1 MLAEPR
7 GNTKETNSLDL
18 KFLNEC
24 QFRTE
29 VRRRSE
35 HRSTRCRS
43 CRNLVCNCSA
53 MIVTAQTQESIH
65 YLVLQRLDNITILYG
80 YYDGCYI

>member
-29 VRRRSE
+29 VRRRFE
-35 HRSTRCRS
+35 HRSTWCPS